1 MFYLLQGGF
10 RSDRDE
16 KSLQKESKLGSCV
29 NICMLSSLLQR
40 CPDLH
45 KSGERKPTQID
56 LLCIERLLLTPHCPA
71 HTISKSEF
79 GD

>member
-1 MFYLLQGGF
+1 MFYLPQGGF
-10 RSDRDE
+10 KSDRDE
-16 KSLQKESKLGSCV
+16 KSLQKESKQGSCV

-40 CPDLH
+40 YPDLQR
-45 KSGERKPTQID
+45 SGERKPMQID
-56 LLCIERLLLTPHCPA
+56 LLCMEHIRLTPHCPS